1 MELYEEN
8 PFCTRRIRPGA
19 IPYYFPQGKSVET
32 LVDKLEANGWDGQI
46 VGPHGSGKSTLLAAM
61 LPEIARRGKR
71 LVHLELQDG
80 VRELPLLLEEY
91 ELMDENTLLAID
103 GYEQLSYWARRR
115 IRNRGRQ
122 QKFGTLILAHIS
134 YGYPN
139 LYRTVSELR
148 TAKRLVTRLLKN
160 TVVYI
165 SDEMVEQQY
174 HLCKGNIREMLFS
187 LYDVY
192 ECAYRNAKMKAGMT
206 GGELTLPRG

>member
-1 MELYEEN
+1 MELYEEY

-115 IRNRGRQ
+115 IRNRGKQ

-192 ECAYRNAKMKAGMT
+192 ECAYRAAKMKAGMT

>member
-1 MELYEEN
+1 MGLYEEN

-192 ECAYRNAKMKAGMT
+192 ECAYRTAKMK
-206 GGELTLPRG
+206 RDS